1 MKLLSSSST
10 KAGCGGKPPR
20 AAAVLGLVALAW
32 AWAGMPAQAQT
43 QAQTQADTPA
53 PVRIT
58 VTASSLAGVY
68 TLRAAVADALAR
80 SPAVAAAGS
89 ERVTAGYLR
98 EGAEWARYPTLS
110 AEVVPGRSSSQSG
123 SNSRLL
129 RLDQPLW
136 SGGRISGA
144 IDLARAQEAAA
155 RLGESEARRNT
166 EEQTAV
172 AYLGWSGAQER
183 LRIADDGRAVFERL
197 LAYVERREQAGAA
210 AKSDVSAAQAR
221 LASVGVQREQLA
233 AELERSRSELR
244 ALVVGPVA
252 GAPQA
257 LEVPASALRDADSAE
272 AEYLARSNVAA
283 QREADI
289 EAAQA
294 AAAVRRGE
302 SLPRLSLRLERQ
314 DGTAGG
320 VPGDTRAM
328 LALSFT
334 PEAGL
339 GSLSSIQAAQS
350 RITTAQDQARVAEQ
364 EIRLRARAHLTEEQS
379 ARRQIAGLVPQIE
392 SLQYTADSYMR
403 QFEAGRR
410 TWIEVLNIF
419 REVLDTRV
427 ALSRART
434 QHAQGALRLM
444 GNTGALSPWIETNP

>member
-1 MKLLSSSST
+1 M
-10 KAGCGGKPPR
+10 
-20 AAAVLGLVALAW
+20 VLGLAALAW
-32 AWAGMPAQAQT
+32 ACTVAPAQAQ
-43 QAQTQADTPA
+43 ADAAAPG

-68 TLRAAVADALAR
+68 TLRTAVADALAR

-98 EGAEWARYPTLS
+98 EGAEWGRYPTLS
-110 AEVVPGRSSSQSG
+110 AEVAPNLSSSQAG
-123 SNSRLL
+123 SSARLL

-136 SGGRISGA
+136 SGGRITGT
-144 IDLARAQEAAA
+144 IDQARAQEASA

-183 LRIADDGRAVFERL
+183 LRLADDGRAVFERL

-221 LASVGVQREQLA
+221 LASVGVQREQLL
-233 AELERSRSELR
+233 AELERSRSELQ
-244 ALVVGPVA
+244 ALVMGPVA
-252 GAPQA
+252 GTPQA
-257 LEVPASALRDADSAE
+257 LEVPAATLRDADSAE

-283 QREADI
+283 QRGADV

-314 DGTAGG
+314 NGAGG
-320 VPGDTRAM
+320 APSDTRAM

-339 GSLSSIQAAQS
+339 ASLSSIQAAQS
-350 RITTAQDQARVAEQ
+350 RIATAQDQARVAEQ
-364 EIRLRARAHLTEEQS
+364 EIRLRARAHLTDEQS
-379 ARRQIAGLVPQIE
+379 ARRQIAGLLPQIE
-392 SLQYTADSYMR
+392 SLQFTADSYMR
-403 QFEAGRR
+403 QFDAGRR

-419 REVLDTRV
+419 REVLDTRI